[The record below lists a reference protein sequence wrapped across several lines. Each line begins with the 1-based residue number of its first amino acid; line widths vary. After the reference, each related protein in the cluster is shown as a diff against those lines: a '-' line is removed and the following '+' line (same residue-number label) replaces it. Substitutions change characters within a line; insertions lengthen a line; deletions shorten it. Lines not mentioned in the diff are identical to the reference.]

1 MHTFRFFFNTLPF
14 QMLSA
19 IKVASMV
26 DGNRM
31 QVLILTLVLVD
42 ILCVMMELLIMVSCP
57 SCGTGCVVVY
67 LCGHVT

>member
-1 MHTFRFFFNTLPF
+1 
-14 QMLSA
+14 MLSA

-42 ILCVMMELLIMVSCP
+42 ILCVMMELVIMVSCP
-57 SCGTGCVVVY
+57 RVCRGVS
-67 LCGHVT
+67 LWSRDLI